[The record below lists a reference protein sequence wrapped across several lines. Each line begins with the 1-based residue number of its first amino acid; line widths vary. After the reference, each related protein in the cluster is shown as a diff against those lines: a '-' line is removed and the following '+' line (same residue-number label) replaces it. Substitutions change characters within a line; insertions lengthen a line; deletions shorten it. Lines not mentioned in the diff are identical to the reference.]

1 VADSLP
7 LRAELGP
14 WILFVRTGVLVKLV
28 FLVPDPDPDPVPV
41 PVASSNVFCIMEG
54 REDFSGLLKPSFSLT
69 ELDEFEFEFVCVLV
83 FTVSCS
89 YSAYV
94 QKLADFLCQF
104 LPNLTLK

>member
-14 WILFVRTGVLVKLV
+14 WILFVRAGVLVKLG
-28 FLVPDPDPDPVPV
+28 FLVPDPV
-41 PVASSNVFCIMEG
+41 PVASSDVFCIMEG
-54 REDFSGLLKPSFSLT
+54 REDFSGLFKPSFSLT
-69 ELDEFEFEFVCVLV
+69 ELDEFEFVCVFVL
-83 FTVSCS
+83 TVSCS

-104 LPNLTLK
+104 LPNLNLK